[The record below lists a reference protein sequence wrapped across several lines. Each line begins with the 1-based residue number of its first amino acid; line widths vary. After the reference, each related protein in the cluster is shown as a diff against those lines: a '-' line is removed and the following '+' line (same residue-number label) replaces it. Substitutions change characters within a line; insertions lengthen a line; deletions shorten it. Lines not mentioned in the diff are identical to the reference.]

1 MNRKQK
7 YSFVVSFVCIIL
19 MAIMVLFVSIRANAD
34 TNTYPQEKAEK
45 QEAKISVEEVLV
57 GIPEKTIPT
66 PTTKAE
72 EKAQKEESRGSKATV
87 DAVIEQIEEA
97 QEKTVT
103 EIALAEEAEEAE
115 VDDSYVTPLT
125 PEAEHSDADAK
136 EEANDELEEFYWDGP
151 VLNSY
156 VGVVEGPSGKET
168 YYNLPMD
175 WVVSYMRQI
184 GFDEEN
190 YPYYVREDGCKML
203 GDYIM
208 VAANLD
214 LRPRGTIVKTSL
226 GWGIVADT
234 GGFAANNR
242 TQLDIAV
249 DW

>member
-7 YSFVVSFVCIIL
+7 YSFTVAFVCIIL
-19 MAIMVLFVSIRANAD
+19 MAIMVLFASIKANAE
-34 TNTYPQEKAEK
+34 TNIPQEKA
-45 QEAKISVEEVLV
+45 AKISVEEVLV
-57 GIPEKTIPT
+57 GIPDKALPT
-66 PTTKAE
+66 TTTKAE
-72 EKAQKEESRGSKATV
+72 ETALKEETRGLKAIT
-87 DAVIEQIEEA
+87 DAAIELIEEA

-103 EIALAEEAEEAE
+103 EIVLAEEAEEAE
-115 VDDSYVTPLT
+115 ADESYVTPLT

-136 EEANDELEEFYWDGP
+136 EEANDEPEEFYWDGP

-175 WVVSYMRQI
+175 GVIYYMRQL
-184 GFDEEN
+184 GFTEEE
-190 YPYYVREDGCKML
+190 YPYHVREDGCKML

-214 LRPRGTIVKTSL
+214 LRPKGTIVKTSL

-234 GGFAANNR
+234 GGFAENNR

>member
-7 YSFVVSFVCIIL
+7 YSFTVAFVCIIL
-19 MAIMVLFVSIRANAD
+19 MAIMVLFASIKANAE
-34 TNTYPQEKAEK
+34 TNIPQEKA
-45 QEAKISVEEVLV
+45 AKISVEEVLV
-57 GIPEKTIPT
+57 GIPDKALPT
-66 PTTKAE
+66 TTTKAE
-72 EKAQKEESRGSKATV
+72 ETALKEETRGSKAIT
-87 DAVIEQIEEA
+87 DAAIELIEEA

-103 EIALAEEAEEAE
+103 EIVLAEEAEEAE
-115 VDDSYVTPLT
+115 ADESYVTPLT

-175 WVVSYMRQI
+175 GVIYYMRQL
-184 GFDEEN
+184 GFTEEE
-190 YPYYVREDGCKML
+190 YPYHVREDGCKML

-214 LRPRGTIVKTSL
+214 LRPKGTIVKTSL